1 MNILPLQLNKYHISQ
16 LYRKTKPR
24 GIINSVTEIRD
35 RYQNPNP
42 FPPRRPVIHRL
53 YDTWGGTREGERTK
67 VKNKN
72 NGKNSILAKKYN

>member
-16 LYRKTKPR
+16 LHRKTKPR

-42 FPPRRPVIHRL
+42 YPPRRPVIHRL

-67 VKNKN
+67 VKKKLWKN
-72 NGKNSILAKKYN
+72 